1 MPTVKDTPSQRML
14 RPIKQAIMLEIHGI
28 RFYEVA
34 AQRCSN
40 KTSRE
45 MFSALAKDEMRHRSE
60 LERQFR
66 SILKRG
72 RWSAP
77 PALRHRDLRFKD
89 PVIDAS
95 LKKDVEGA
103 WFDSAALHIG
113 VLLERRAVVFYKRQ
127 AERAKDSGMKSLFQW
142 LAEWE
147 QGHMNRLL
155 ALERTVKEEIWNSA
169 GFWPMD

>member
-1 MPTVKDTPSQRML
+1 MPTTKDRPSQSLL

-40 KTSRE
+40 EASRE
-45 MFSALAKDEMRHRSE
+45 MFSALAKDETRHRSE

-66 SILKRG
+66 SMLKRG

-77 PALRHRDLRFKD
+77 RPLQQRDLRFKD

-95 LKKDVEGA
+95 LKREVEGA

-113 VLLERRAVVFYKRQ
+113 VLLERRAAGFYRRQ
-127 AERAKDSGMKSLFQW
+127 AEAAKDSALRSLFQW

-147 QGHMNRLL
+147 QGHMRRLL
-155 ALERTVKEEIWNSA
+155 ALERTVKEEIWNNA

>member
-1 MPTVKDTPSQRML
+1 MPTVKNKLSQRL
-14 RPIKQAIMLEIHGI
+14 LKPIKQAIMLEIHGI

-34 AQRCSN
+34 AERCSN

-45 MFSALAKDEMRHRSE
+45 IFSALAKDEMRHRSE

-72 RWSAP
+72 RWSTP
-77 PALRHRDLRFKD
+77 RPLHHRDLRFKD

-113 VLLERRAVVFYKRQ
+113 VLLERRAARFYRRQ
-127 AERAKDSGMKSLFQW
+127 AETAEDSGLKSLFQW

-155 ALERTVKEEIWNSA
+155 ALERTFREEIWNSA